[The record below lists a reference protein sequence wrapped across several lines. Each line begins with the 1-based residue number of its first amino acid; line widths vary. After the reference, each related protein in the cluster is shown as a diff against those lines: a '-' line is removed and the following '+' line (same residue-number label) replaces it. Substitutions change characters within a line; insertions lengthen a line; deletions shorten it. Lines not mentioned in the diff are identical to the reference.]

1 MAKRKTEPKELKADI
16 AALGKSLA
24 NAAVTAHDRLTYWWN
39 QLHPDRQ
46 PVTVDVQIVD
56 TTVLPIKS
64 KNVAPTPDELR
75 QYFVAR
81 LGYSLADYEA
91 MTLGEVVAIL
101 TREAERQTRATPE
114 LSETLANILEALGSD
129 ELNGR
134 EIAEQAGYSHDTT
147 RKHLSTLKDR
157 GLIQKTKR
165 GYRRVRTV

>member
-1 MAKRKTEPKELKADI
+1 MAKRKPKEQKADI

-64 KNVAPTPDELR
+64 KDVAPTPDELR
-75 QYFVAR
+75 QYFIAR

-91 MTLGEVVAIL
+91 MTQAALIEIL
-101 TREAERQTRATPE
+101 KREAERQTRATPE
-114 LSETLANILEALGSD
+114 LSDTLTDILEALGSD

-134 EIAEQAGYSHDTT
+134 EIAVQAGYSHDTT
-147 RKHLSTLKDR
+147 RKHLSTLKAL

-165 GYRRVRTV
+165 GYRRV